1 MNIAAASPSWA
12 AIITAGAS
20 LITAFGGLVLAFTV
34 LIPLLKT
41 SKDTHKIVNQ
51 QRTDMMSYNRALL
64 RALKNANVEVP
75 QDQSLPED
83 GKES

>member
-20 LITAFGGLVLAFTV
+20 LITALGGLVLAFTV

-75 QDQSLPED
+75 QDQSQPED
-83 GKES
+83 KQT

>member
-1 MNIAAASPSWA
+1 MNIASTSPSWA

-20 LITAFGGLVLAFTV
+20 LITALGGLILAFTV

-64 RALKNANVEVP
+64 RALRDADVTIP

-83 GKES
+83 KQT